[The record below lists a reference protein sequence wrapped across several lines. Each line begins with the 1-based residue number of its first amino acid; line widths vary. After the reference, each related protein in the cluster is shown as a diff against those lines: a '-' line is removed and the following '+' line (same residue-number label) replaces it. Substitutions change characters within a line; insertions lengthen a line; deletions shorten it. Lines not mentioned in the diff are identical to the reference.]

1 MAGWAAVA
9 AEGVVPAWP
18 VGPWHRPGEERG
30 RAEAVVGD
38 RGTEEAEVA
47 KGAQK

>member
-9 AEGVVPAWP
+9 AEGVVSAWP
-18 VGPWHRPGEERG
+18 VG
-30 RAEAVVGD
+30 AEAVVGD